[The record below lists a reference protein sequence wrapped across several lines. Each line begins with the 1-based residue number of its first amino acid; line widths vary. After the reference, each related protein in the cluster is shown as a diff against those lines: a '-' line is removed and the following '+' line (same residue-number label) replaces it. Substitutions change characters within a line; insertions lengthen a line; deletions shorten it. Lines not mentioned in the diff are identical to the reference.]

1 MSELEKN
8 LDLELD
14 EAKAT
19 GEDSASADPVT
30 PAGGSPKGK
39 NRKADK
45 NQSVDPKADNI
56 EDTVKTPQG
65 SNDEGM
71 KEEVEAE
78 AEFDLAEAFAGLF
91 EGTDLSE
98 DFKTKVEA
106 VFEAAVHEKVIAEKT
121 ALEEKFE
128 NDLQE
133 QVDTAIEDLV
143 EKVDQYLDYVIEGWM
158 EDNKV
163 EIESNIKVEVA
174 ESLLGGI
181 KSLVS
186 EHNLEIEEETI
197 DRVAEA
203 EEKLEESTAKY
214 NEVVEELMAIKEE
227 KQQLEIQKSF
237 KEIAEGLTDT
247 QTEKLA
253 TLAEGVTFE
262 TVEDYATKVSAIKD
276 SYFTESVTTPEDA
289 TELLEEEV
297 EEEKQAPSIAVDPA
311 VAAYAQSLG
320 RFAK

>member
-45 NQSVDPKADNI
+45 NLSVDPKAD
-56 EDTVKTPQG
+56 TVADEGPSKGT
-65 SNDEGM
+65 NDEGL
-71 KEEVEAE
+71 K
-78 AEFDLAEAFAGLF
+78 EAFGGLF
-91 EGTDLSE
+91 EGQELSE
-98 DFKTKVEA
+98 EFKTKVEA
-106 VFEAAVHEKVIAEKT
+106 VFEAAVHEKVLAEKT

-128 NDLQE
+128 ADLQE
-133 QVDTAIEDLV
+133 QVETAVEDLV

-181 KSLVS
+181 KTLVS
-186 EHNLEIEEETI
+186 EHNLEMDDETV
-197 DRVAEA
+197 DHVAQM
-203 EEKLEESTAKY
+203 EEKLEEQTAKY
-214 NEVVEELMAIKEE
+214 NDVVEQIVALKEE
-227 KQQLEIQKSF
+227 KEALELERSF
-237 KEIAEGLTDT
+237 KAIAEGLTET
-247 QTEKLA
+247 QVEKLA

-262 TVEDYATKVSAIKD
+262 TVEDYASKVAAIKD
-276 SYFTESVTTPEDA
+276 NYFTESVAPAVEA
-289 TELLEEEV
+289 AELLEEEV
-297 EEEKQAPSIAVDPA
+297 EEEAVAKVAVDPS
-311 VAAYAQSLG
+311 VARYVETLG

>member
-1 MSELEKN
+1 MSELDQN

-19 GEDSASADPVT
+19 GEDSVAADATT
-30 PAGGSPKGK
+30 PAGGAVKK
-39 NRKADK
+39 RKADK
-45 NQSVDPKADNI
+45 MQSVDPKAD
-56 EDTVKTPQG
+56 TVKDEGPAKGT
-65 SNDEGM
+65 NDEGM

-78 AEFDLAEAFAGLF
+78 EGFDLAEAFAGLF

-106 VFEAAVHEKVIAEKT
+106 VFEAAVHEKMIAEKT

-133 QVDTAIEDLV
+133 QVDTAVEDLV

-163 EIESNIKVEVA
+163 AIESNIKVEVA

-186 EHNLEIEEETI
+186 EHNLEIDEQEI
-197 DRVAEA
+197 DRVAEV
-203 EEKLEESTAKY
+203 EEKLEEQTSKY
-214 NEVVEELMAIKEE
+214 NEVVEEMMALKEE
-227 KQQLEIQKSF
+227 KQKLELQRSF

-247 QTEKLA
+247 QVEKLA
-253 TLAEGVTFE
+253 TLAEGVSFE
-262 TVEDYATKVSAIKD
+262 TVEDYATKVAAIKD
-276 SYFTESVTTPEDA
+276 NYFTESVAAPEDA

-297 EEEKQAPSIAVDPA
+297 EQDAPKAFVDPMIA
-311 VAAYAQSLG
+311 RYAESLG
-320 RFAK
+320 RLAK

>member
-186 EHNLEIEEETI
+186 EHNLEIDEETI

-237 KEIAEGLTDT
+237 KDIAEGLTDT

-276 SYFTESVTTPEDA
+276 SYFTESVATPEDA